1 VLVPRAGGVLSALG
15 LAMSDVRRDYVRPLL
30 GGEDA
35 EDAFEAMEEQAGEDM
50 DEPELRR
57 RADLRYRGQSFELT
71 VPLGGDV
78 AEAFHRAHE
87 ERYGY
92 ADRSRPLELVALR
105 TATVGPG
112 PEYVQA
118 HGAAGPTA
126 TGLVELNGSTAWIPP
141 GWRGDWRDGSLVV
154 IRA

>member
-1 VLVPRAGGVLSALG
+1 
-15 LAMSDVRRDYVRPLL
+15 M
-30 GGEDA
+30 
-35 EDAFEAMEEQAGEDM
+35 
-50 DEPELRR
+50 
-57 RADLRYRGQSFELT
+57 AD
-71 VPLGGDV
+71 
-78 AEAFHRAHE
+78 AFHRAHQD
-87 ERYGY
+87 RYGY
-92 ADRSRPLELVALR
+92 ADHARPLELVALR

-118 HGAAGPTA
+118 HGAARPTA